1 MLKYLNIDIKNALKN
16 NLHDVDYL
24 QKKVTQ
30 IHNDVLNK
38 NVAEKDWLGWYDL
51 PNNYNKEEFIK
62 MYNKANEWKTRNWS
76 CCCNWNWWLIFRS

>member
-38 NVAEKDWLGWYDL
+38 NVAEKKIG
-51 PNNYNKEEFIK
+51 
-62 MYNKANEWKTRNWS
+62 
-76 CCCNWNWWLIFRS
+76 